1 MSENLYS
8 FKAKNL
14 KGEEVLMDEYKGKLV
29 LIVNIAS
36 KCGFTPQLKG
46 LEILYRK
53 YKDNGF
59 VVLAFPCN
67 QFANQE
73 PGDSQSIHETCH
85 INYGATFPVFSKIKV
100 NGKEADPIFKYLKS
114 KKTSK
119 IGSRINWN
127 FTKFLVDRN
136 GEVIKR
142 FEPNISPEKIDKYIE
157 ENNFLS

>member
-1 MSENLYS
+1 MIENLYS

-14 KGEEVLMDEYKGKLV
+14 KGEEIFFSEYKGKTL

-46 LEILYRK
+46 LEDLYKK
-53 YKDNGF
+53 YKDKGF
-59 VVLAFPCN
+59 IVLAFPCN

-73 PGDSQSIHETCH
+73 PGDSQDIYQTCH
-85 INYGATFPVFSKIKV
+85 INYGVSFPVFSKIKV
-100 NGKEADPIFKYLKS
+100 NGKEAHPLYKYLKKQKAS
-114 KKTSK
+114 KL
-119 IGSRINWN
+119 GSRINWN
-127 FTKFLVDRN
+127 FTKFLVNDS

-157 ENNFLS
+157 KNNIVN

>member
-1 MSENLYS
+1 MSESLYN

-14 KGEEVLMDEYKGKLV
+14 KGETVYMSDFKGKVL

-46 LEILYRK
+46 LEDI
-53 YKDNGF
+53 YKKHKNKGF
-59 VVLAFPCN
+59 IVLAFPCN

-73 PGDSQSIHETCH
+73 PGDSKSIYQTCY
-85 INYGATFPVFSKIKV
+85 INYGVSFPVFSKIKV

-114 KKTSK
+114 KKSSK

-127 FTKFLVDRN
+127 FTKFLVDKN

-157 ENNFLS
+157 KNNLFN